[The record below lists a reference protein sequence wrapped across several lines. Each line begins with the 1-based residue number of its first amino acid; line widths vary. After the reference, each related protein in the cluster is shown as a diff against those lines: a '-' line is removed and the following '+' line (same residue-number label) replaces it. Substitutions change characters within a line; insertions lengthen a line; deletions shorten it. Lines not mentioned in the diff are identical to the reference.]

1 MNIQSYIVSF
11 NELTVII
18 KNQLG
23 KKKEESFMIKS

>member
-23 KKKEESFMIKS
+23 KKRGVIYD